1 MSPMRGTPAAPRV
14 GLPRR
19 LDEAVSDVWQMHDV
33 GWGWWLLMS
42 VGMVAF
48 WTLVIYGVFWLAR
61 NTGSQAPD
69 EGARESPEEVLKRRL
84 AAGEI
89 SVDECERLR
98 RAMADGEPVEPR
110 APALA

>member
-1 MSPMRGTPAAPRV
+1 MADARRWFGLVVVDV
-14 GLPRR
+14 GGHGRR
-19 LDEAVSDVWQMHDV
+19 LP
-33 GWGWWLLMS
+33 
-42 VGMVAF
+42 
-48 WTLVIYGVFWLAR
+48 LVIYGVFWLAR

-89 SVDECERLR
+89 SVDECKRLR